1 MCPIASKYTVR
12 AVTVRLGPL
21 NVNTGA
27 AVNTQ
32 MLTQSQLSQITTDVS
47 HNCRNLTHFVLI
59 FCRNCTRFTVKFVCF
74 KKIYIYFKTNGLLG
88 SLPISV
94 MLNYDRTVI
103 LVSIRQIKVFFVVVV
118 LLLFWEFGCVD
129 RVIVAVRVG
138 LGLGLWLGPG
148 SWLELG
154 WG

>member
-1 MCPIASKYTVR
+1 MHKVYGEIC
-12 AVTVRLGPL
+12 L
-21 NVNTGA
+21 
-27 AVNTQ
+27 
-32 MLTQSQLSQITTDVS
+32 
-47 HNCRNLTHFVLI
+47 F
-59 FCRNCTRFTVKFVCF
+59 F
-74 KKIYIYFKTNGLLG
+74 KKYIYFKTNGLLG

-94 MLNYDRTVI
+94 TLNYDRTVI

-118 LLLFWEFGCVD
+118 LYLFWEFGFVD

-138 LGLGLWLGPG
+138 LGLGLWLGLG

>member
-12 AVTVRLGPL
+12 ALTVRLGPL

-59 FCRNCTRFTVKFVCF
+59 FCKKNCTWFTVKFVCF
-74 KKIYIYFKTNGLLG
+74 CKKYFKTNGLQTG
-88 SLPISV
+88 
-94 MLNYDRTVI
+94 LNG
-103 LVSIRQIKVFFVVVV
+103 KCNG
-118 LLLFWEFGCVD
+118 LLHNTKTQWHGMNE
-129 RVIVAVRVG
+129 
-138 LGLGLWLGPG
+138 
-148 SWLELG
+148 
-154 WG
+154 